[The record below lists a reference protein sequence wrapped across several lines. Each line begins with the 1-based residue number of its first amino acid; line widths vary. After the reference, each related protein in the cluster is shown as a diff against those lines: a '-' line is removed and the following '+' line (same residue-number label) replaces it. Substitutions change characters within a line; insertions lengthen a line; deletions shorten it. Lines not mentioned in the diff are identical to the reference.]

1 MEIIDKKTY
10 LIISCKKLQDFHH
23 LIHFLQND
31 IDKQMSLIINLLNS
45 NINETIIIEALLPF
59 SLNWEKQN
67 KSFILVSNIRRE
79 SLRGMVSIKSLEEAI
94 DFFHMEDL
102 TRSI

>member
-1 MEIIDKKTY
+1 MRIIDKKTY
-10 LIISCKKLQDFHH
+10 LIISCKNLKDLNH
-23 LIHFLQND
+23 LIHFLHHD
-31 IDKQMSLIINLLNS
+31 IDKQMNLIINLLQS
-45 NINETIIIEALLPF
+45 NINETIIIDTLLPF

-79 SLRGMVSIKSLEEAI
+79 SLRGMMSIKSLEEAI